1 MYWDIE
7 KCLTEMT
14 FDTHLIFYLI
24 YLADFHTK
32 MGALVFRAYNKTFYK
47 MRILHTQALNKVF
60 TFLGTW
66 IPLHMRS
73 IWAFEYKCSINILIS
88 CSFYGHCIV
97 LSFCSL
103 FFPLPI
109 QRMKQRRC
117 KCNKTSVFVEKRV
130 QSKPCLLWFSL

>member
-1 MYWDIE
+1 MQNSILKYVGRTIYLYWNIE

-66 IPLHMRS
+66 MALHKRS

-103 FFPLPI
+103 FFSLPSTKNEKTL
-109 QRMKQRRC
+109 MKMQ
-117 KCNKTSVFVEKRV
+117 
-130 QSKPCLLWFSL
+130 